1 MVCTGC
7 CATLDHI
14 VTHLFK
20 QMSMKGKVRRGQ
32 TMPENDALVQVVK
45 MHPEILQQVKELCL
59 KKIGPVHSIYILAVF
74 EMSVVKK

>member
-45 MHPEILQQVKELCL
+45 MHPEILQQV
-59 KKIGPVHSIYILAVF
+59 IT
-74 EMSVVKK
+74 

>member
-45 MHPEILQQVKELCL
+45 MHPEILQQVNKYAL
-59 KKIGPVHSIYILAVF
+59 KKIGTVDGL
-74 EMSVVKK
+74 

>member
-45 MHPEILQQVKELCL
+45 MHPEILQQVNNNKYAL
-59 KKIGPVHSIYILAVF
+59 KR
-74 EMSVVKK
+74 